1 MWSERLV
8 KNLVP
13 IHLNLASGSTSRAE
27 AGGLDFAPQPETV
40 LAERGQVGLRSS
52 FSPADG
58 RLLFSMADVVGAR
71 PRHGTQRIFVRYSGD
86 EWNRIS
92 PAVRLQGRSV

>member
-13 IHLNLASGSTSRAE
+13 IHLNLASGSISRAE

-58 RLLFSMADVVGAR
+58 GLLFLHGGRCGR
-71 PRHGTQRIFVRYSGD
+71 PAKT
-86 EWNRIS
+86 WNETH
-92 PAVRLQGRSV
+92 LRSLFG